1 LRKKSCLKFA
11 SETND
16 TTTSRSTQTTPVAS
30 KLDAATTPML
40 FAPSC
45 SRENI
50 DDAAMMDEMNTS
62 FSIDERDTSAKTRSS
77 RSSKLVSF
85 SPKDR

>member
-1 LRKKSCLKFA
+1 
-11 SETND
+11 
-16 TTTSRSTQTTPVAS
+16 
-30 KLDAATTPML
+30 ML